1 MEETQIID
9 IIIYVLAAGLTAS
22 IFRYWKA
29 NGTALSVIKRTLLI
43 MAAVFVV
50 LIVALL
56 GIVSSS
62 SGVPLSETENI
73 FAVLIRAMSLPYF
86 SFFYFMFF
94 IGIVYLLRERRRKK
108 LDKKTKSKK

>member
-1 MEETQIID
+1 MEEAQIID

-29 NGTALSVIKRTLLI
+29 NGTALSVVKRTLLI
-43 MAAVFVV
+43 MVAVFVV
-50 LIVALL
+50 LIAVLL
-56 GIVSSS
+56 GIVSSN

-73 FAVLIRAMSLPYF
+73 LSILTKALSLPYF

-94 IGIVYLLRERRRKK
+94 IGILYLLRERRRKK